1 MRKLIVHSSLFL
13 LGCLFLSLA
22 QATNSTNFD
31 DIEVCPNPNVPE
43 QNNNDNN
50 IIINPI
56 APEKEPVN
64 EVLKVGDT
72 CKVATVETR
81 TGKNE
86 GYKLMGHAQW
96 TLVKKDGG
104 KEIWAAH
111 TLWIPSE
118 DGDKEDWVAYAL
130 RGGPIYVGYV
140 EPNYYSFSKAKEV
153 CDNYNLEG
161 GIEIELDG
169 NSHRIQMTL
178 PEIGFGHT
186 DIDNPLNFELLKYL
200 NYSSVT
206 SDEDRSWFWSRSPN
220 YYVSAWAFGSAGGVI
235 SHDGRNS
242 VFAARCVGG

>member
-1 MRKLIVHSSLFL
+1 MLN
-13 LGCLFLSLA
+13 GLSL
-22 QATNSTNFD
+22 
-31 DIEVCPNPNVPE
+31 
-43 QNNNDNN
+43 
-50 IIINPI
+50 
-56 APEKEPVN
+56 
-64 EVLKVGDT
+64 
-72 CKVATVETR
+72 
-81 TGKNE
+81 
-86 GYKLMGHAQW
+86 
-96 TLVKKDGG
+96 KKDGG

-118 DGDKEDWVAYAL
+118 DGAYVGYGGKEGWVAHAL

-140 EPNYYSFSKAKEV
+140 EPNSYSFSEAKEV

-186 DIDNPLNFELLKYL
+186 DIDNPLNFEVLKYL

-220 YYVSAWAFGSAGGVI
+220 WHSNAWAFGSAGGVTFYG
-235 SHDGRNS
+235 GRDY
-242 VFAARCVGG
+242 VFKAARCVGG